1 MVTATVRPGIGL
13 IRGQRNQSADVAETK
28 TVNRIDP
35 PEPVVSEPVE
45 VAEQPQAETD
55 DRYRRIKREL
65 HDQLMR
71 SLDVNLA
78 ATLDQAEIVDAI
90 RRGISELCK
99 QRNEIL
105 SASQRERLIE
115 EIVDESFGYGPL
127 ETLLRDKGISDILIN
142 GPDNIYVE
150 KKGRLSKSEVRFDDE
165 EHLVRI
171 VQRICSKVGRTVD
184 ESNPMVDARLEDG
197 SRLNAII
204 SPIALSGTSVSIRRF
219 GAQPLMAED
228 LINYKSIAP
237 EMVDFMSASVNS
249 RMNVVVSGGTGSGKT
264 TLLNMLSGYI
274 SESERVCTV
283 EDCAELQLQQSHVV
297 SLETRP
303 KNIEGRGEVTAR
315 DLVKNALRMRPDR
328 VVIGECRGGEALD
341 MLQAMNTGHEG
352 SLTTLHA
359 NNSREAISRL
369 EMMAAMSDVELPIW
383 IIRRQIVSAVDIVI
397 QASRLRGGARKIT
410 AISEVVGMEGD
421 TVLMQDLFKFHQT
434 GVDGHGVAEGYFECC
449 GIRPKCLDKIAAMG
463 HNIDPAMFERRVL
476 EW

>member
-1 MVTATVRPGIGL
+1 MLTATARPGIGL
-13 IRGQRNQSADVAETK
+13 TK
-28 TVNRIDP
+28 TRQQPISNERP
-35 PEPVVSEPVE
+35 RTTTQPEKTPASEKAPVAVPE
-45 VAEQPQAETD
+45 VQTDND

-65 HDQLMR
+65 HEQLVR
-71 SLDVNLA
+71 SLDMNLA
-78 ATLDQAEIVDAI
+78 ATLDQSEIVAEI
-90 RRGISELCK
+90 RRGIAELCE

-105 SASQRERLIE
+105 NASQRERLVE

-142 GPDNIYVE
+142 GPHNIYVE
-150 KKGRLSKSEVRFDDE
+150 KSGKLETSDVRFDDE
-165 EHLVRI
+165 AHLVRI
-171 VQRICSKVGRTVD
+171 VQRICSKVGRVVD

-204 SPIALSGTSVSIRRF
+204 APIALSGTSVSIRRF

-228 LINYKSIAP
+228 LIKYKSIAP
-237 EMVDFMSASVNS
+237 EMVDFMSAAVNA
-249 RMNVVVSGGTGSGKT
+249 RMNVIVSGGTGSGKT

-274 SESERVCTV
+274 SEDERVCTI
-283 EDCAELQLQQSHVV
+283 EDCAELRLQQSHVV

-303 KNIEGRGEVTAR
+303 KNIEGRGEVTSR

-359 NNSREAISRL
+359 NNAREAISRL
-369 EMMAAMSDVELPIW
+369 EMMAAMSDMELPIW
-383 IIRRQIVSAVDIVI
+383 IIRRQIVSAVDLVI
-397 QASRLRGGARKIT
+397 QASRLRGGARKIVS
-410 AISEVVGMEGD
+410 ISEVVGMEGD
-421 TVLMQDLFKFHQT
+421 TVLMQDLFKFNQT
-434 GVDGHGVAEGYFECC
+434 GVDDDGVAEGQFECC
-449 GIRPKCLDKIAAMG
+449 GIRPKCLDKIASMG
-463 HNIDPAMFERRVL
+463 TNIDPAMFERRVL